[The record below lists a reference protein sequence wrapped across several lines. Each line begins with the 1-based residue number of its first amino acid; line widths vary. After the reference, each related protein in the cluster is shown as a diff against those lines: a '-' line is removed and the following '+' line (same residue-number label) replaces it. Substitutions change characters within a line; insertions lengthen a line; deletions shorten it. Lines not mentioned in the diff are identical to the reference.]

1 MEFSQVL
8 LFGLG
13 RVLLFG
19 LGRGLEAVSRRRGG
33 MDLVGFEG
41 VDGEEGL
48 LPGK

>member
-1 MEFSQVL
+1 MECGVQMDFSQ
-8 LFGLG
+8 
-13 RVLLFG
+13 VLLFG